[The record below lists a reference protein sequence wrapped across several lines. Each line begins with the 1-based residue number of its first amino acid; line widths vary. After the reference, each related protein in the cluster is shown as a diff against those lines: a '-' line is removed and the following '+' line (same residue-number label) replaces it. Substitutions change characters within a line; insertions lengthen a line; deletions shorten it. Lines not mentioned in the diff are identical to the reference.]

1 MHSTKT
7 IFIAL
12 FMFAT
17 SLPAFAQDI
26 QITDKNT
33 LSAQQIQFAFST
45 QDTPLIVLTEG
56 EMRQTKGAAKCLNFV
71 SNGVAYSIPVGCGL

>member
-1 MHSTKT
+1 MHSTKMF
-7 IFIAL
+7 FIAL

-26 QITDKNT
+26 QTTDKKT
-33 LSAQQIQFAFST
+33 LSTQQIQFAFST

-56 EMRQTKGAAKCLNFV
+56 EMRQIKGASHYILIDIGGKL
-71 SNGVAYSIPVGCGL
+71 YRIDLPD